1 MLQLL
6 LLLAEQW
13 EAGVLCV
20 RRSLLLLLLH
30 LRGAGLPPREV
41 LMRGG
46 RGPGV

>member
-20 RRSLLLLLLH
+20 RRSLLLLLH